1 MTWKFWRKKRV
12 FAIVLL
18 AFILF
23 MFLSSDMVGRFL
35 YPIQYKDEIRLSAD
49 KYNLDPF
56 LIAAII
62 RVESNFKT
70 DIESKKGAYGLM
82 QLMPDTSEWIVDT
95 GKFSTR
101 YKENLHDPSVSIEL
115 GSWYLSYLYKEFK
128 GNNVAVI
135 AGYNAG
141 QGKVNQW
148 LQNQQWDGKLESAD
162 AIPYGE
168 TRHYIQRV
176 LYYYNKY
183 HRLYAQEWSG
193 QPQTQRSIG
202 QSPKEQASNT
212 SI

>member
-18 AFILF
+18 AFVIF
-23 MFLSSDMVGRFL
+23 MFLSSNMVSKYL
-35 YPIQYKDEIRLSAD
+35 YPIHFKENIRQSAD
-49 KYNLDPF
+49 NYKLDPF

-62 RVESNFKT
+62 RVESNFQP

-82 QLMPDTSEWIVDT
+82 QLMPDTSEWIVET
-95 GKFSTR
+95 GKFSPR
-101 YKENLHDPSVSIEL
+101 YKENLHDPSISIEL
-115 GSWYLSYLYKEFK
+115 GSWYLNWLNKQFN
-128 GNNVAVI
+128 GNTAAVI

-148 LQNQQWDGKLESAD
+148 MQNQQWDGTLEHAD
-162 AIPYGE
+162 TIPYGE

-183 HRLYAQEWSG
+183 HKLYSQDW
-193 QPQTQRSIG
+193 
-202 QSPKEQASNT
+202 
-212 SI
+212 

>member
-1 MTWKFWRKKRV
+1 MTWQFLRKKRV

-18 AFILF
+18 AFVIF
-23 MFLSSDMVGRFL
+23 MFLSSNMVSKFL
-35 YPIQYKDEIRLSAD
+35 YPIHFKENIRQSAENYK
-49 KYNLDPF
+49 LDHF

-62 RVESNFKT
+62 RVESNFEP

-101 YKENLHDPSVSIEL
+101 YKENLHDPSISIEL
-115 GSWYLSYLYKEFK
+115 GSWYLNWLNKQFN
-128 GNNVAVI
+128 GNTVAVI

-141 QGKVNQW
+141 PGKVNQW
-148 LQNQQWDGKLESAD
+148 MQNQEWDGTLQHAD
-162 AIPYGE
+162 TIPYGE

-183 HRLYAQEWSG
+183 HKLYSREWG
-193 QPQTQRSIG
+193 L
-202 QSPKEQASNT
+202 
-212 SI
+212 